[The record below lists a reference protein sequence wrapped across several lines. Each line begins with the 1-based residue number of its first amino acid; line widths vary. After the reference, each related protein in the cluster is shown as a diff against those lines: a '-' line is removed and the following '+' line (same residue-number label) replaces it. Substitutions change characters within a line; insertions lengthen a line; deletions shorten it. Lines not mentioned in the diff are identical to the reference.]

1 MQNRENH
8 GRLISEMK
16 KYRFL
21 LLAIMIFSFASLT
34 ILLWRPL
41 VSFASNPE
49 ILRVWMQEIGI
60 WGIVIFGIFNFLQV
74 VFAVIPG
81 GPFELA
87 AGYVFGV
94 LPGTLLCDITMTVSS
109 AAVFLLVRKFGIR
122 FVELFI
128 SRRQI
133 EDMKFLQDN
142 QKVQSVLFFIFL
154 LPGTPKDVV
163 TYLAGL
169 TKVSLK
175 SWIFICFVGRFPAIL
190 LTALGGSALGAAKYG
205 IVAGVIV
212 AFAVAYL
219 AGMRLYRNMSE

>member
-1 MQNRENH
+1 
-8 GRLISEMK
+8 MK

-21 LLAIMIFSFASLT
+21 ILAIVVIVFAGLT
-34 ILLWRPL
+34 MLLWRPL

-49 ILRVWMQEIGI
+49 ILRVWMQDLGI
-60 WGIVIFGIFNFLQV
+60 WGILIFGIFNFLQV

-81 GPFELA
+81 VPFELA
-87 AGYVFGV
+87 AGYILGV
-94 LPGTLLCDITMTVSS
+94 VPGTLLCDITMTISS
-109 AAVFLLVRKFGIR
+109 VVVFLLVRKFGIR
-122 FVELFI
+122 FVELFV

-133 EDMKFLQDN
+133 ENMGYLKDN

-169 TKVSLK
+169 TNLSLK

-190 LTALGGSALGAAKYG
+190 LTALGGSALGNAKYG
-205 IVAGVIV
+205 IVAVVIV
-212 AFAVAYL
+212 VFAVAYL
-219 AGMRLYRNMSE
+219 AVLCEFRPKITEAIFDEKSAAFT

>member
-1 MQNRENH
+1 
-8 GRLISEMK
+8 MK

-21 LLAIMIFSFASLT
+21 ILAIVVIVFAGLT
-34 ILLWRPL
+34 MLLWRPL

-49 ILRVWMQEIGI
+49 ILRVWMQDLGI
-60 WGIVIFGIFNFLQV
+60 WGILIFGIFNFLQV

-87 AGYVFGV
+87 AGYILGV
-94 LPGTLLCDITMTVSS
+94 VPGTLLCDITMTISS
-109 AAVFLLVRKFGIR
+109 VVVFLLVRKFGIR
-122 FVELFI
+122 FVELFV

-133 EDMKFLQDN
+133 ENMGFLKDN

-169 TKVSLK
+169 TNLSLK

-190 LTALGGSALGAAKYG
+190 LTALGGSALGNAKYG
-205 IVAGVIV
+205 IVAVVIV
-212 AFAVAYL
+212 VFAVAYL
-219 AGMRLYRNMSE
+219 AGMRLYRKLEG

>member
-1 MQNRENH
+1 
-8 GRLISEMK
+8 MK

-21 LLAIMIFSFASLT
+21 ILAIVVIVFASLT
-34 ILLWRPL
+34 MLLWRPL

-49 ILRVWMQEIGI
+49 ILRGWMQELGI
-60 WGIVIFGIFNFLQV
+60 WGILIFGVFNFLQV

-87 AGYVFGV
+87 AGYILGV
-94 LPGTLLCDITMTVSS
+94 VPGTLLCDITMTISS
-109 AAVFLLVRKFGIR
+109 VVVFLLVRKFGIR

-133 EDMKFLQDN
+133 ENMEFLKDN

-169 TKVSLK
+169 TNLSLK

-190 LTALGGSALGAAKYG
+190 LTALGGSALGSAKYG
-205 IVAGVIV
+205 IVAAVIV
-212 AFAVAYL
+212 VFAVAYL
-219 AGMRLYRNMSE
+219 AGMRLYRKLAG

>member
-1 MQNRENH
+1 
-8 GRLISEMK
+8 MK

-21 LLAIMIFSFASLT
+21 ILAVVVIIFASLT
-34 ILLWRPL
+34 MLLWRPL
-41 VSFASNPE
+41 VSLTSNPE
-49 ILRVWMQEIGI
+49 ILRGWIQELGI
-60 WGIVIFGIFNFLQV
+60 WGILMFGVFNFLQV

-94 LPGTLLCDITMTVSS
+94 LPGTMLCDITMTISS
-109 AAVFLLVRKFGIR
+109 AVVFLLVRKFGIH
-122 FVELFI
+122 FVELFV
-128 SRRQI
+128 SHRQI
-133 EDMKFLQDN
+133 EDMEFLKDN

-169 TKVSLK
+169 TNLSLK

-190 LTALGGSALGAAKYG
+190 LTALGGSALGNAKYG
-205 IVAGVIV
+205 IVAVVIV
-212 AFAVAYL
+212 VFAVAYL
-219 AGMRLYRNMSE
+219 AGMRLYRKLAG

>member
-1 MQNRENH
+1 
-8 GRLISEMK
+8 MK

-21 LLAIMIFSFASLT
+21 ILAIVVIVFASLT
-34 ILLWRPL
+34 MLLWRPL

-49 ILRVWMQEIGI
+49 ILRGWMQELGI
-60 WGIVIFGIFNFLQV
+60 WGILIFGVFNFWQV

-87 AGYVFGV
+87 AGYILGV
-94 LPGTLLCDITMTVSS
+94 VPGTLLCDITMTISS
-109 AAVFLLVRKFGIR
+109 VVVFLLVRKFGIR

-133 EDMKFLQDN
+133 ENMEFLKDN

-169 TKVSLK
+169 TNLSLK

-190 LTALGGSALGAAKYG
+190 LTALGGSALGSAKYG
-205 IVAGVIV
+205 IVAAVIV
-212 AFAVAYL
+212 VFAVAYL
-219 AGMRLYRNMSE
+219 AGMRLYRKLAG

>member
-1 MQNRENH
+1 MKNH
-8 GRLISEMK
+8 
-16 KYRFL
+16 RFL
-21 LLAIMIFSFASLT
+21 ILGIVVIVFAGLTMLLL
-34 ILLWRPL
+34 RPL

-49 ILRVWMQEIGI
+49 ILRVWMQDLGI
-60 WGIVIFGIFNFLQV
+60 WGILIFGIFNFLQV

-87 AGYVFGV
+87 AGYILGGV
-94 LPGTLLCDITMTVSS
+94 PGTLLCDITMTISS
-109 AAVFLLVRKFGIR
+109 VVVFLLVRKFGIR
-122 FVELFI
+122 FVELFV

-133 EDMKFLQDN
+133 ENMGFLKDN

-169 TKVSLK
+169 TNLSLK

-190 LTALGGSALGAAKYG
+190 LTALGGSALGNAKYG
-205 IVAGVIV
+205 IVAVVIV
-212 AFAVAYL
+212 VFAVAYL
-219 AGMRLYRNMSE
+219 AGMRLYRKLDG

>member
-1 MQNRENH
+1 
-8 GRLISEMK
+8 MK

-21 LLAIMIFSFASLT
+21 ILAVVVIVFAGLT
-34 ILLWRPL
+34 MLLWRPL

-49 ILRVWMQEIGI
+49 ILRVWMQELGI
-60 WGIVIFGIFNFLQV
+60 WGILIFGTFNFLQV

-87 AGYVFGV
+87 AGYIFGV
-94 LPGTLLCDITMTVSS
+94 VPGTLLCDITMTISS
-109 AAVFLLVRKFGIR
+109 VVVFLLVRKFGIH

-133 EDMKFLQDN
+133 ENMEFLKDN

-169 TKVSLK
+169 TNLSLK

-190 LTALGGSALGAAKYG
+190 LTALGGSALGDAKYG
-205 IVAGVIV
+205 IVAVVIV
-212 AFAVAYL
+212 VFAVAYL
-219 AGMRLYRNMSE
+219 AGMRLYRKLAE

>member
-1 MQNRENH
+1 
-8 GRLISEMK
+8 MK

-21 LLAIMIFSFASLT
+21 ILAIVVIVFAGLT
-34 ILLWRPL
+34 MLLWRPL

-49 ILRVWMQEIGI
+49 ILRVWMQDLGI
-60 WGIVIFGIFNFLQV
+60 WGILIFGIFNFLQV

-87 AGYVFGV
+87 AGYILGV
-94 LPGTLLCDITMTVSS
+94 VPGTLLCDITMTISS
-109 AAVFLLVRKFGIR
+109 VVVFLLVRKFGIR
-122 FVELFI
+122 FVELFV

-133 EDMKFLQDN
+133 ENMGFLKDN

-169 TKVSLK
+169 TNLSLK
-175 SWIFICFVGRFPAIL
+175 SWIFIRFVGRFPAIL
-190 LTALGGSALGAAKYG
+190 LTALGGSALGNAKYG
-205 IVAGVIV
+205 IVAVVIV
-212 AFAVAYL
+212 VFAVAYL
-219 AGMRLYRNMSE
+219 AGDAVISQAGWIRK

>member
-1 MQNRENH
+1 
-8 GRLISEMK
+8 MK

-21 LLAIMIFSFASLT
+21 ILAIVVIVFAGLT
-34 ILLWRPL
+34 MLLRRPL

-49 ILRVWMQEIGI
+49 ILRVWMQDLGI
-60 WGIVIFGIFNFLQV
+60 WGILIFGIFNFLQV

-87 AGYVFGV
+87 AGYIFGV
-94 LPGTLLCDITMTVSS
+94 VPGTLLCDITMTISS
-109 AAVFLLVRKFGIR
+109 VVVFLLVRKFGIR

-133 EDMKFLQDN
+133 ENMVFLKDN

-169 TKVSLK
+169 TNLSLK

-190 LTALGGSALGAAKYG
+190 LTALGGSALGNAKYG
-205 IVAGVIV
+205 IVAVVIV
-212 AFAVAYL
+212 VFAVAYL
-219 AGMRLYRNMSE
+219 AGMRLYRKLDG

>member
-1 MQNRENH
+1 
-8 GRLISEMK
+8 MK

-21 LLAIMIFSFASLT
+21 ILAIVVIVFAGLT
-34 ILLWRPL
+34 MLLRRPL

-49 ILRVWMQEIGI
+49 ILRVWMQDLGI
-60 WGIVIFGIFNFLQV
+60 WGILIFGVFNFLQV

-87 AGYVFGV
+87 AGYIFGV
-94 LPGTLLCDITMTVSS
+94 VPGTLLCDITMTISS
-109 AAVFLLVRKFGIR
+109 VVVFLLVRKFGIR

-133 EDMKFLQDN
+133 ENMVFLKDN

-169 TKVSLK
+169 TNLSLK

-190 LTALGGSALGAAKYG
+190 LTALGGSALGNAKYG
-205 IVAGVIV
+205 IVAVVIV
-212 AFAVAYL
+212 VFAVAYL
-219 AGMRLYRNMSE
+219 AGMRLYRKLDG

>member
-1 MQNRENH
+1 
-8 GRLISEMK
+8 MK

-21 LLAIMIFSFASLT
+21 ILAIVVTVFAGLT
-34 ILLWRPL
+34 MLLLRPL

-49 ILRVWMQEIGI
+49 ILRVWMQDLGI
-60 WGIVIFGIFNFLQV
+60 WGILIFGIFNFLQV

-87 AGYVFGV
+87 AGYILGV
-94 LPGTLLCDITMTVSS
+94 VPGTLLCDITMTISS
-109 AAVFLLVRKFGIR
+109 VVVFLLVRKFGIR
-122 FVELFI
+122 FVELFV

-133 EDMKFLQDN
+133 ENMGFLKDN

-169 TKVSLK
+169 TNLSLK

-190 LTALGGSALGAAKYG
+190 LTALGGSALGNAKYG
-205 IVAGVIV
+205 IVAVVIV
-212 AFAVAYL
+212 VFAVAYL
-219 AGMRLYRNMSE
+219 AGMRLYRKLDG

>member
-60 WGIVIFGIFNFLQV
+60 CGIVIFGIFNFLQV

-94 LPGTLLCDITMTVSS
+94 
-109 AAVFLLVRKFGIR
+109 
-122 FVELFI
+122 
-128 SRRQI
+128 
-133 EDMKFLQDN
+133 
-142 QKVQSVLFFIFL
+142 

>member
-1 MQNRENH
+1 
-8 GRLISEMK
+8 MK

-21 LLAIMIFSFASLT
+21 ILAIVVIVFAGLT
-34 ILLWRPL
+34 MLLWRPL

-49 ILRVWMQEIGI
+49 ILRVWMQDLGI
-60 WGIVIFGIFNFLQV
+60 WGILIFGIFNFLQV

-87 AGYVFGV
+87 AGYILGV
-94 LPGTLLCDITMTVSS
+94 VPGTLLCDITMTISS
-109 AAVFLLVRKFGIR
+109 VVVFLLVRKFGIR
-122 FVELFI
+122 FVELFV

-133 EDMKFLQDN
+133 ENMGFLKDN

-169 TKVSLK
+169 TNLSLK
-175 SWIFICFVGRFPAIL
+175 SWIFIRFVGRFPAIL
-190 LTALGGSALGAAKYG
+190 LTALGGSALGNAKYG
-205 IVAGVIV
+205 IVAVVIV
-212 AFAVAYL
+212 VFAVAYL
-219 AGMRLYRNMSE
+219 AGMRLYRKLDG

>member
-1 MQNRENH
+1 
-8 GRLISEMK
+8 MK

-21 LLAIMIFSFASLT
+21 ILAIVVIVFAGLT
-34 ILLWRPL
+34 MLLWRPL

-49 ILRVWMQEIGI
+49 ILRVWMQDLGI
-60 WGIVIFGIFNFLQV
+60 WGILIFGIFNFLQV

-87 AGYVFGV
+87 AGYILGV
-94 LPGTLLCDITMTVSS
+94 VPGTLLCDITMTISS
-109 AAVFLLVRKFGIR
+109 VVVFLLVRKFGIR
-122 FVELFI
+122 FVELFV

-133 EDMKFLQDN
+133 ENMGYLKDN

-169 TKVSLK
+169 TNLSLK

-190 LTALGGSALGAAKYG
+190 LTALGGSALGNAKYG
-205 IVAGVIV
+205 IVAVVIV
-212 AFAVAYL
+212 VFAVAYL
-219 AGMRLYRNMSE
+219 AGDAVISQAGWIRK

>member
-1 MQNRENH
+1 
-8 GRLISEMK
+8 MK

-21 LLAIMIFSFASLT
+21 IPAIVVIVFAGLTMLLL
-34 ILLWRPL
+34 RPL

-49 ILRVWMQEIGI
+49 ILRVWMQDLGI
-60 WGIVIFGIFNFLQV
+60 WGILIFGIFNFLQV

-87 AGYVFGV
+87 AGYILGV
-94 LPGTLLCDITMTVSS
+94 VPGTLLCDITMTISS
-109 AAVFLLVRKFGIR
+109 VVVFLLVRKFGIR

-133 EDMKFLQDN
+133 ENMGFLKDN

-169 TKVSLK
+169 TNLSLK

-190 LTALGGSALGAAKYG
+190 LTALGGSALGNAKYG
-205 IVAGVIV
+205 IVAVVIV
-212 AFAVAYL
+212 VFAVAYL
-219 AGMRLYRNMSE
+219 AGMRLYRKLDG

>member
-1 MQNRENH
+1 
-8 GRLISEMK
+8 MK

-21 LLAIMIFSFASLT
+21 ILAIVVIVFAGLT
-34 ILLWRPL
+34 MLLWRPL

-49 ILRVWMQEIGI
+49 ILRVWMQDLGI
-60 WGIVIFGIFNFLQV
+60 WGILIFGIFNFLQV

-87 AGYVFGV
+87 AGYILGV
-94 LPGTLLCDITMTVSS
+94 VPGTLLCDITMTISS
-109 AAVFLLVRKFGIR
+109 VVVFLLVRKFGIR
-122 FVELFI
+122 FVELFV

-133 EDMKFLQDN
+133 ENMGFLKDN

-169 TKVSLK
+169 TNLSLK

-190 LTALGGSALGAAKYG
+190 LTALGGSALGSAKYG
-205 IVAGVIV
+205 IVAAVIV
-212 AFAVAYL
+212 VFAVAYL
-219 AGMRLYRNMSE
+219 AGMRLYRKLAG

>member
-1 MQNRENH
+1 
-8 GRLISEMK
+8 MK

-21 LLAIMIFSFASLT
+21 ILAIVVIVFASLT
-34 ILLWRPL
+34 MLLWRPL

-49 ILRVWMQEIGI
+49 ILRGWMQELGI
-60 WGIVIFGIFNFLQV
+60 WGILIFGVFNFLQV

-87 AGYVFGV
+87 AGYIFGAV
-94 LPGTLLCDITMTVSS
+94 PGTLLCDITMTISS
-109 AAVFLLVRKFGIR
+109 VVVFLLVRKFGIR

-133 EDMKFLQDN
+133 ENMEFLKDN

-169 TKVSLK
+169 TNLSLK

-190 LTALGGSALGAAKYG
+190 LTALGGSALGSAKYG
-205 IVAGVIV
+205 IVAAVIV
-212 AFAVAYL
+212 VFAVAYL
-219 AGMRLYRNMSE
+219 AGMRLYRKLAG

>member
-1 MQNRENH
+1 
-8 GRLISEMK
+8 MK

-21 LLAIMIFSFASLT
+21 ILAIVVIVFAGLT
-34 ILLWRPL
+34 MLLWRPL

-49 ILRVWMQEIGI
+49 ILRVWMQDLGI
-60 WGIVIFGIFNFLQV
+60 WGILIFGIFNFLQV

-87 AGYVFGV
+87 AGYILGV
-94 LPGTLLCDITMTVSS
+94 VPGTLLCDITMTISS
-109 AAVFLLVRKFGIR
+109 VVVFLLVRKFGIR
-122 FVELFI
+122 FVELFV

-133 EDMKFLQDN
+133 ENMGYLKDN

-169 TKVSLK
+169 TNLSLK

-190 LTALGGSALGAAKYG
+190 LTALGGSALGNAKYG
-205 IVAGVIV
+205 IVAVVIV
-212 AFAVAYL
+212 VFAVAYL
-219 AGMRLYRNMSE
+219 AGMRLYRKLDG

>member
-1 MQNRENH
+1 
-8 GRLISEMK
+8 MK

-21 LLAIMIFSFASLT
+21 ILAIVVIVFASLT
-34 ILLWRPL
+34 MLLWRPL

-49 ILRVWMQEIGI
+49 ILRGWMQELGI
-60 WGIVIFGIFNFLQV
+60 WGILIFGVFNFWQV

-87 AGYVFGV
+87 AGYIFGAV
-94 LPGTLLCDITMTVSS
+94 PGTLLCDITMTISS
-109 AAVFLLVRKFGIR
+109 VVVFLLVRKFGIR

-133 EDMKFLQDN
+133 ENMEFLKDN

-169 TKVSLK
+169 TNLSLK

-190 LTALGGSALGAAKYG
+190 LTALGGSALGSAKYG
-205 IVAGVIV
+205 IVAAVIV
-212 AFAVAYL
+212 VFAVAYL
-219 AGMRLYRNMSE
+219 AGMRLYRKLAG

>member
-1 MQNRENH
+1 
-8 GRLISEMK
+8 MK

-21 LLAIMIFSFASLT
+21 ILAMVVIVFAGLT
-34 ILLWRPL
+34 MLLWRPL

-49 ILRVWMQEIGI
+49 ILRVWMQDLGI
-60 WGIVIFGIFNFLQV
+60 WGILIFGIFNFLQV

-87 AGYVFGV
+87 AGYILGV
-94 LPGTLLCDITMTVSS
+94 VPGTLLCDITMTISS
-109 AAVFLLVRKFGIR
+109 VVVFLLVRKFGIR
-122 FVELFI
+122 FVELFV

-133 EDMKFLQDN
+133 ENMGFLKDN

-169 TKVSLK
+169 TNLSLK
-175 SWIFICFVGRFPAIL
+175 SWIFIRFVGRFPAIL
-190 LTALGGSALGAAKYG
+190 LTALGGSALGNAKYG
-205 IVAGVIV
+205 IVAVVIV
-212 AFAVAYL
+212 VFAVAYL
-219 AGMRLYRNMSE
+219 AGMRLYRKLDG

>member
-1 MQNRENH
+1 
-8 GRLISEMK
+8 MK

-21 LLAIMIFSFASLT
+21 ILAIVVIVFAGLT
-34 ILLWRPL
+34 MLLWRPL

-49 ILRVWMQEIGI
+49 ILRVWMQDLGI
-60 WGIVIFGIFNFLQV
+60 WGILIFGIFNFLQV

-87 AGYVFGV
+87 AGYILGV
-94 LPGTLLCDITMTVSS
+94 VPGTLLCDITMTISS
-109 AAVFLLVRKFGIR
+109 VVVFLLVRKFGIR
-122 FVELFI
+122 FVELFV

-133 EDMKFLQDN
+133 ENMGFLKDN

-154 LPGTPKDVV
+154 LPGTPKDMV

-169 TKVSLK
+169 TNLSLK

-190 LTALGGSALGAAKYG
+190 LTALGGSALGNAKYG
-205 IVAGVIV
+205 IVAVVIV
-212 AFAVAYL
+212 VFAVAYL
-219 AGMRLYRNMSE
+219 AGMRLYRKLDG

>member
-1 MQNRENH
+1 
-8 GRLISEMK
+8 MK

-21 LLAIMIFSFASLT
+21 ILAIVVIVFASLT
-34 ILLWRPL
+34 MLLWRPL

-49 ILRVWMQEIGI
+49 ILRGWMQELGI
-60 WGIVIFGIFNFLQV
+60 WGILIFGVFNFLQV

-87 AGYVFGV
+87 AGYIFGAV
-94 LPGTLLCDITMTVSS
+94 PGTLLCDITMTISS
-109 AAVFLLVRKFGIR
+109 VVVFLLVRKFGIR

-133 EDMKFLQDN
+133 ENMEFLKDN

-169 TKVSLK
+169 SNLSLK

-190 LTALGGSALGAAKYG
+190 LTALGGSALGSAKYG
-205 IVAGVIV
+205 IVAAVIV
-212 AFAVAYL
+212 VFAVAYL
-219 AGMRLYRNMSE
+219 AGMRLYRKLAG

>member
-1 MQNRENH
+1 
-8 GRLISEMK
+8 MK

-21 LLAIMIFSFASLT
+21 IPAIVVIVFAGLTMLL
-34 ILLWRPL
+34 LLPL

-49 ILRVWMQEIGI
+49 ILRVWMQDLGI
-60 WGIVIFGIFNFLQV
+60 WGILIFGIFNFLQV

-87 AGYVFGV
+87 AGYILGV
-94 LPGTLLCDITMTVSS
+94 VPGTLLCDITMTISS
-109 AAVFLLVRKFGIR
+109 VVVFLLVRKFGIR
-122 FVELFI
+122 FVELFV

-133 EDMKFLQDN
+133 ENMGFLKDN

-154 LPGTPKDVV
+154 LPGKPKDVV

-169 TKVSLK
+169 TNLSLK

-190 LTALGGSALGAAKYG
+190 LTALGGSALGNAKYG
-205 IVAGVIV
+205 IVAVVIV
-212 AFAVAYL
+212 VFAVAYL
-219 AGMRLYRNMSE
+219 AGMRLYRKLDG

>member
-1 MQNRENH
+1 MKNH
-8 GRLISEMK
+8 
-16 KYRFL
+16 RFL
-21 LLAIMIFSFASLT
+21 ILGIVVIVFAGLT
-34 ILLWRPL
+34 MLLWRPL

-49 ILRVWMQEIGI
+49 ILRVWMQDLGI
-60 WGIVIFGIFNFLQV
+60 WGILIFGIFNFLQV

-87 AGYVFGV
+87 AGYILGV
-94 LPGTLLCDITMTVSS
+94 VPGTLLCDITMTISS
-109 AAVFLLVRKFGIR
+109 VVVFLLVRKFGIR
-122 FVELFI
+122 FVELFV

-133 EDMKFLQDN
+133 ENMGFLKDN

-169 TKVSLK
+169 TNLSLK

-190 LTALGGSALGAAKYG
+190 LTALGASALGNAKYG
-205 IVAGVIV
+205 IVAVVIV
-212 AFAVAYL
+212 VFAVAYL
-219 AGMRLYRNMSE
+219 AGMRLYRKLDG

>member
-1 MQNRENH
+1 
-8 GRLISEMK
+8 MK

-21 LLAIMIFSFASLT
+21 LLAIVILVFASLT

-60 WGIVIFGIFNFLQV
+60 WGILLFGILNFLQV

-81 GPFELA
+81 GPFEIA
-87 AGYVFGV
+87 AGYIFGV
-94 LPGTLLCDITMTVSS
+94 LPGTLLCDITMTISS
-109 AAVFLLVRKFGIR
+109 VVVFLLVRKFGVR

-133 EDMKFLQDN
+133 EDMGFLKDN

-169 TKVSLK
+169 TNLSLK

-190 LTALGGSALGAAKYG
+190 LTALGGSALGSAKYG
-205 IVAGVIV
+205 IVAAVIV
-212 AFAVAYL
+212 VFAVAYL
-219 AGMRLYRNMSE
+219 AGMRLYRNPEEE

>member
-1 MQNRENH
+1 
-8 GRLISEMK
+8 MK

-21 LLAIMIFSFASLT
+21 IPAIVVIVFAGLT
-34 ILLWRPL
+34 MLLWRPL

-49 ILRVWMQEIGI
+49 ILRVWMQDLGI
-60 WGIVIFGIFNFLQV
+60 WGILIFGIFNFLQV

-87 AGYVFGV
+87 AGYILGV
-94 LPGTLLCDITMTVSS
+94 VPGTLLCDITMTISS
-109 AAVFLLVRKFGIR
+109 VVVFLLVRKFGIR
-122 FVELFI
+122 FVELFV

-133 EDMKFLQDN
+133 ENMGFLKDN

-169 TKVSLK
+169 TNLSLK

-190 LTALGGSALGAAKYG
+190 LTALGGSALGNAKYG
-205 IVAGVIV
+205 IVAVVIV
-212 AFAVAYL
+212 VFAVAYL
-219 AGMRLYRNMSE
+219 AGDAVISQAGWIRK

>member
-1 MQNRENH
+1 
-8 GRLISEMK
+8 MK

-21 LLAIMIFSFASLT
+21 IPAIVVIVFAGLT
-34 ILLWRPL
+34 MLLWRPL

-49 ILRVWMQEIGI
+49 ILRVWVQELGI
-60 WGIVIFGIFNFLQV
+60 WGILIFGVFNFLQV

-87 AGYVFGV
+87 AGYIFGV
-94 LPGTLLCDITMTVSS
+94 VPGTLLCDITMTISS
-109 AAVFLLVRKFGIR
+109 VVVFLLVRKFGIR

-133 EDMKFLQDN
+133 ENMDFLKDN
-142 QKVQSVLFFIFL
+142 QKVQSALFFIFL

-169 TKVSLK
+169 TNLSLK

-190 LTALGGSALGAAKYG
+190 LTALGGSALGDAKYG
-205 IVAGVIV
+205 IVAVVIV
-212 AFAVAYL
+212 VFAVAYL
-219 AGMRLYRNMSE
+219 AGMRLYRKLDG

>member
-1 MQNRENH
+1 
-8 GRLISEMK
+8 MK

-21 LLAIMIFSFASLT
+21 ILAIVVIVFAGLT
-34 ILLWRPL
+34 MLLWRPL

-49 ILRVWMQEIGI
+49 ILRVWMQDLGI
-60 WGIVIFGIFNFLQV
+60 WGILIFGIFNFLQV

-87 AGYVFGV
+87 AGYILGV
-94 LPGTLLCDITMTVSS
+94 VPGTLLCDITMTISS
-109 AAVFLLVRKFGIR
+109 VVVFLLVRKFGIR
-122 FVELFI
+122 FVELFV

-133 EDMKFLQDN
+133 ENMGFLKDN

-169 TKVSLK
+169 TNLSLK

-190 LTALGGSALGAAKYG
+190 LTALGGSALGNAKYG
-205 IVAGVIV
+205 IVAVVIV
-212 AFAVAYL
+212 VFAVAYL
-219 AGMRLYRNMSE
+219 AGMRLYRKLDG

>member
-1 MQNRENH
+1 
-8 GRLISEMK
+8 MK

-21 LLAIMIFSFASLT
+21 LLAIVMLVFASLT
-34 ILLWRPL
+34 ILLWHPL

-60 WGIVIFGIFNFLQV
+60 WGILLFGILNFLQV

-81 GPFELA
+81 GPFEIA
-87 AGYVFGV
+87 AGYIFGA
-94 LPGTLLCDITMTVSS
+94 LPGTLLCDITMTISS
-109 AAVFLLVRKFGIR
+109 VAVFLLVRRCGIR

-133 EDMKFLQDN
+133 ENMGFLKDN

-169 TKVSLK
+169 TKLSLK

-190 LTALGGSALGAAKYG
+190 LTALGGSALGSAKYG
-205 IVAGVIV
+205 IVAAVIIV
-212 AFAVAYL
+212 FAAAYL
-219 AGMRLYRNMSE
+219 AGMRLYRNMAE

>member
-1 MQNRENH
+1 
-8 GRLISEMK
+8 MK

-21 LLAIMIFSFASLT
+21 ILAIVVIVFASLT
-34 ILLWRPL
+34 MLLWRPL

-49 ILRVWMQEIGI
+49 ILRAWMQEIGI
-60 WGIVIFGIFNFLQV
+60 WGILLFGIFNFLQV

-81 GPFELA
+81 GPFEIA
-87 AGYVFGV
+87 AGYIFGV
-94 LPGTLLCDITMTVSS
+94 LPGTLLCDITMTISS
-109 AAVFLLVRKFGIR
+109 VVVFLLVRKFGVR

-128 SRRQI
+128 SRSQI
-133 EDMKFLQDN
+133 EDMDFLKDN

-169 TKVSLK
+169 TNLSLK

-205 IVAGVIV
+205 IVAAVIV
-212 AFAVAYL
+212 VFAVAYL
-219 AGMRLYRNMSE
+219 AGMRLYRNLAE

>member
-1 MQNRENH
+1 
-8 GRLISEMK
+8 MK

-21 LLAIMIFSFASLT
+21 IPAIVVIVFAGLT
-34 ILLWRPL
+34 MLLWRPL

-49 ILRVWMQEIGI
+49 ILRVWMQDLGI
-60 WGIVIFGIFNFLQV
+60 WGILIFGIFNFLQV

-87 AGYVFGV
+87 AGYILGV
-94 LPGTLLCDITMTVSS
+94 VPGTLLCDITMTISS
-109 AAVFLLVRKFGIR
+109 VVVFLLVRKFGIR
-122 FVELFI
+122 FVELFV

-133 EDMKFLQDN
+133 ENMGFLKDN

-169 TKVSLK
+169 TNLSLK
-175 SWIFICFVGRFPAIL
+175 SWIFICFVGRFPATL
-190 LTALGGSALGAAKYG
+190 LTALGGSGSTTSG
-205 IVAGVIV
+205 S
-212 AFAVAYL
+212 
-219 AGMRLYRNMSE
+219 MP

>member
-1 MQNRENH
+1 
-8 GRLISEMK
+8 MK

-21 LLAIMIFSFASLT
+21 ILAIVVIVFAGLT
-34 ILLWRPL
+34 MLLRRPL

-49 ILRVWMQEIGI
+49 ILRVWMQDLGI
-60 WGIVIFGIFNFLQV
+60 WGILIFGIFNFLQV

-87 AGYVFGV
+87 AGYILGV
-94 LPGTLLCDITMTVSS
+94 VPGTLLCDITMTISS
-109 AAVFLLVRKFGIR
+109 VVVFLLVRKFGIR
-122 FVELFI
+122 FVELFV

-133 EDMKFLQDN
+133 ENMGFLKDN

-169 TKVSLK
+169 TNRSLK

-190 LTALGGSALGAAKYG
+190 LTALGGSALGNAKYG
-205 IVAGVIV
+205 IVAVVIV
-212 AFAVAYL
+212 VFAVAYL
-219 AGMRLYRNMSE
+219 AGDAVISQAGWIRK

>member
-1 MQNRENH
+1 
-8 GRLISEMK
+8 MK

-21 LLAIMIFSFASLT
+21 ILAIVVIVFAGLT
-34 ILLWRPL
+34 MLLLRPL

-49 ILRVWMQEIGI
+49 ILRVWMQDLGI
-60 WGIVIFGIFNFLQV
+60 WGILIFGIFNFLQV

-81 GPFELA
+81 VPFELA
-87 AGYVFGV
+87 AGYILGV
-94 LPGTLLCDITMTVSS
+94 VPGTLLCDITMTISS
-109 AAVFLLVRKFGIR
+109 VVVFLLVRKFGIR
-122 FVELFI
+122 FVELFV

-133 EDMKFLQDN
+133 ENMGFLKDN

-169 TKVSLK
+169 TNLSLK

-190 LTALGGSALGAAKYG
+190 LTALGGSALGNAKYG
-205 IVAGVIV
+205 IVAVVIV
-212 AFAVAYL
+212 VFAVAYL
-219 AGMRLYRNMSE
+219 AGMRLYRKLDG

>member
-1 MQNRENH
+1 MGN
-8 GRLISEMK
+8 ID
-16 KYRFL
+16 FC
-21 LLAIMIFSFASLT
+21 
-34 ILLWRPL
+34 
-41 VSFASNPE
+41 V
-49 ILRVWMQEIGI
+49 
-60 WGIVIFGIFNFLQV
+60 FNFVQV

-87 AGYVFGV
+87 AGYIFGV
-94 LPGTLLCDITMTVSS
+94 LPGTMLCDITMTISS
-109 AAVFLLVRKFGIR
+109 AVVFLLVRKFGIR

-133 EDMKFLQDN
+133 ENMEFLKDN

-169 TKVSLK
+169 TNLSLK

-190 LTALGGSALGAAKYG
+190 LTALGGSALGDAKYG
-205 IVAGVIV
+205 IVAIVIV
-212 AFAVAYL
+212 VFAVAYL
-219 AGMRLYRNMSE
+219 AGMRLYRNLAE

>member
-1 MQNRENH
+1 
-8 GRLISEMK
+8 MK

-21 LLAIMIFSFASLT
+21 ILAIVVIVFAGLT
-34 ILLWRPL
+34 MLLRRPL

-49 ILRVWMQEIGI
+49 ILRVWMQDLGI
-60 WGIVIFGIFNFLQV
+60 WGILIFGIFNFLQV

-87 AGYVFGV
+87 AGYILGV
-94 LPGTLLCDITMTVSS
+94 VLGTLLCDITMTISS
-109 AAVFLLVRKFGIR
+109 VVVFLLVRKFGIR
-122 FVELFI
+122 FVELFV

-133 EDMKFLQDN
+133 ENMGFLKDN

-169 TKVSLK
+169 TNLSLK

-190 LTALGGSALGAAKYG
+190 LTALGGSALGNAKYG
-205 IVAGVIV
+205 IVAVVIV
-212 AFAVAYL
+212 VFAVAYL
-219 AGMRLYRNMSE
+219 AGMRLYRKLDG